1 MSSED
6 YRRKLADFLKTQP
19 ETSGVTYEDI
29 AAAHT
34 REELGIGSLAMI
46 LVLVNY
52 IKEFADGA
60 VTVQPEWVTRLND
73 VEGIVSV
80 LGEIDALHLAQAP
93 A

>member
-1 MSSED
+1 MSTED

-29 AAAHT
+29 VAAHT

-60 VTVQPEWVTRLND
+60 VTVRPEWVTRLND

-80 LGEIDALHLAQAP
+80 LREIDAHYLAQAP